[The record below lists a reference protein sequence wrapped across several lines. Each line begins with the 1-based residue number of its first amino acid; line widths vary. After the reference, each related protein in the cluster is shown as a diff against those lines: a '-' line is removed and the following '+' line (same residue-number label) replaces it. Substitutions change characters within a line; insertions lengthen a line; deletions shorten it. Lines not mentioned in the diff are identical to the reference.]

1 MERSYSNARMAN
13 SFMYWNDC
21 VDPDDLEAM
30 WMDPAVRAEWIEV
43 GETKGQKVHL
53 SRDPDGQPYLTQTEM
68 KVITFLFWPKLVWFS
83 FGFLQAFFILLAGC
97 C

>member
-1 MERSYSNARMAN
+1 MPMERSYSNARMAN

-30 WMDPAVRAEWIEV
+30 WMDPAVRAEWLEV

-68 KVITFLFWPKLVWFS
+68 KVICFS
-83 FGFLQAFFILLAGC
+83 KYCCMFG
-97 C
+97 